1 MDAAVVR
8 QVDQRLASVEQEHGV
23 RVVWAVESGSRAW
36 GFPSPDSDYDCRFVY
51 VRPSARYLDP
61 WLPRDVVET
70 PLDAVLDVNGWDL
83 RKALQLMVRGNAT
96 VVEWLRSPIVYRGV
110 ERVRDQLLR
119 LAQEV
124 AEPELLRRH
133 YAHLGRLQWERLGL
147 SDPAEEV
154 RLKGLLYALRPAA
167 ALHWYRVHPDAP
179 LPPMRLQDL
188 LAQAP
193 PAADVVQAV
202 HDLVAR
208 KASAREV
215 GTGRVPPAVR
225 QFVLAELY
233 ADDLSGGGSRR
244 LPVADARRLAGETFR
259 AVLADGGHPAEPSD
273 GPRPAP
279 RGYGSGGT
287 AERSFG

>member
-119 LAQEV
+119 LA
-124 AEPELLRRH
+124 
-133 YAHLGRLQWERLGL
+133 
-147 SDPAEEV
+147 EEV

-202 HDLVAR
+202 DDLVAR

-215 GTGRVPPAVR
+215 GTGRVPPTVR

-273 GPRPAP
+273 VPRPAP